1 MMAAAV
7 AMDKDVLLVEPD
19 LEPHVLVACLGCES
33 RWPPVSSCSSKNR
46 TAVHQ
51 LHHLDV
57 LMAPLLPHEAV
68 RLPLVELRQHLL
80 FHVLQRLLH
89 QHQGVQASGQAQAL
103 VVSADLDDLTGMTAQ
118 N

>member
-1 MMAAAV
+1 M
-7 AMDKDVLLVEPD
+7 E
-19 LEPHVLVACLGCES
+19 
-33 RWPPVSSCSSKNR
+33 
-46 TAVHQ
+46 
-51 LHHLDV
+51 
-57 LMAPLLPHEAV
+57 PLLPREPV
-68 RLPLVELRQHLL
+68 RLPLVEPRQLLL